1 MDEQE
6 KLKTKKLYEQI
17 EHLGKQISDKDQEML
32 TQEETNLKLTEE
44 LHNLKEKLEEFE
56 TSGDSKV
63 QKIQELQLEI

>member
-1 MDEQE
+1 
-6 KLKTKKLYEQI
+6 
-17 EHLGKQISDKDQEML
+17 ML

-63 QKIQELQLEI
+63 QKIQELQLEIQDLTDQYE